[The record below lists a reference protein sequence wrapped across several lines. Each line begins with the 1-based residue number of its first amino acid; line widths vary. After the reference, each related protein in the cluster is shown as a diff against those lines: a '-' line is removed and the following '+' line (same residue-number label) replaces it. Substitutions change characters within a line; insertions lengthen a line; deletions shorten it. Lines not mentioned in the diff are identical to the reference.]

1 MSAVQ
6 NHLSENVA
14 MIGNLSGKKSAGFT
28 LIEIMVVLFMIGIAV
43 SIVALNFSGEDY
55 DKQLLKKT
63 QRFQI
68 VFDMASDYAVLN
80 QMQLGLRIDQD
91 DSSYSFLF
99 LNDEDK
105 WRPITND
112 DLFNEHTLDEDF
124 GLELELDDLPWI
136 DEDSLFDNG
145 IFDEGLSV
153 SDESTD
159 IGDEEEKEPEPPQV
173 FIFSSG
179 EFTPFSVTFK
189 FEPRFGDIQPV
200 YYKVN
205 GVDYTPLE
213 LEGPLEFL

>member
-1 MSAVQ
+1 MFVVQ
-6 NHLSENVA
+6 NRPS
-14 MIGNLSGKKSAGFT
+14 MSGKRTSGFT

-55 DKQLLKKT
+55 DKQLLNKT
-63 QRFQI
+63 KRFQI

-80 QMQLGLRIDQD
+80 QMQLGLRIEEDKNT
-91 DSSYSFLF
+91 YSFMF

-112 DLFNEHTLDEDF
+112 DLFAEHELEEDF
-124 GLELELDDLPWI
+124 GLELVLDDLPWV

-153 SDESTD
+153 SDDGTE
-159 IGDEEEKEPEPPQV
+159 IGDEEEQEPDPPQV

-189 FEPRFGDIQPV
+189 FEPQFGDIQPV
-200 YYKVN
+200 YFKVN

-213 LEGPLEFL
+213 LEGPLDFL